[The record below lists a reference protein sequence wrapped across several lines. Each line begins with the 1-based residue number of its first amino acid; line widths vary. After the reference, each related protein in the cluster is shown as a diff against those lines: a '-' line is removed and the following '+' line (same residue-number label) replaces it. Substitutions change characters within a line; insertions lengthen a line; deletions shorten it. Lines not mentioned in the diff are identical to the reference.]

1 MVETLKVDSPAYLRH
16 EYRTPV
22 NHIVGYSELLIDE
35 ATDRRLEPFVPVFR
49 RIQECGHKVLEAIG
63 DAFGEHQGH
72 EKGWEE
78 EAFKSDIAVTARD
91 ISSTLCSL
99 KEELDRGHRETLAD
113 LAAISG
119 AIERLSALTGYSS
132 RHGNDERENQGPR
145 CGNNQSSIADSPGNL
160 YHVPLQSRGGRILIA
175 EDDDVNRNLLRRR
188 LTCDGHEVTEARNG
202 LEVLELL
209 QKSQYDLVLLDML
222 MPVMDGFEAL
232 ARMKADAVLR
242 DLPVIVIS
250 ALEEI
255 GSVVRCIEMGAE
267 DYLTKPFNRVLLR
280 ARIEASLEKKWMR
293 DRERAKTE
301 ELERALNLLEKAQE
315 ELAVLA
321 SQDPLTTLPNRRSVE
336 AQMDSR
342 VKRGNPLTAIYVDLN
357 GFKKINDTYGHEAG
371 DDLLKQVGVRLR
383 AAFRST
389 DTVGRWGGDEFV
401 VLVDATG
408 IDVQHRLSK
417 LSESL
422 SEEFTVDVGGV
433 RHSVKIGASV
443 GVATWRDNDTKAALL
458 HRADFAMY
466 EEKLRRAG

>member
-1 MVETLKVDSPAYLRH
+1 
-16 EYRTPV
+16 
-22 NHIVGYSELLIDE
+22 
-35 ATDRRLEPFVPVFR
+35 
-49 RIQECGHKVLEAIG
+49 
-63 DAFGEHQGH
+63 
-72 EKGWEE
+72 
-78 EAFKSDIAVTARD
+78 
-91 ISSTLCSL
+91 
-99 KEELDRGHRETLAD
+99 
-113 LAAISG
+113 
-119 AIERLSALTGYSS
+119 
-132 RHGNDERENQGPR
+132 
-145 CGNNQSSIADSPGNL
+145 
-160 YHVPLQSRGGRILIA
+160 LIA